1 MLEFDLMP
9 RVVISSAL
17 PVDLGSRLGSVEV
30 VAPAP
35 GEGAMSRAALLAAAR
50 DADGLICLLSDRIDE
65 ELLAAAPKL
74 KVVANYAVGV
84 DNIDLAAATRRG
96 VVVTHTP
103 DVLTF
108 ATADLT
114 FALLLAAA
122 RRVPEGDA
130 LVRAGDWQGW
140 SPGLLLGADV
150 WGRTLGIVGLGRIG
164 RAVAQRAQG
173 FSMKVLYAAPRR
185 ARPAL

>member
-1 MLEFDLMP
+1 MP

-74 KVVANYAVGV
+74 KVVANYAVGY
-84 DNIDLAAATRRG
+84 DNIDVREATKKK
-96 VVVTHTP
+96 VPVSNTP
-103 DVLTF
+103 GVLTET
-108 ATADLT
+108 TADLAWT
-114 FALLLAAA
+114 LIMAVA
-122 RRVPEGDA
+122 RR
-130 LVRAGDWQGW
+130 LVEADHFMRTGKYTSWA
-140 SPGLLLGADV
+140 PMLLLGQDV
-150 WGRTLGIVGLGRIG
+150 NGKHLKRSRIG
-164 RAVAQRAQG
+164 PSGLVESFLRHVI
-173 FSMKVLYAAPRR
+173 
-185 ARPAL
+185 